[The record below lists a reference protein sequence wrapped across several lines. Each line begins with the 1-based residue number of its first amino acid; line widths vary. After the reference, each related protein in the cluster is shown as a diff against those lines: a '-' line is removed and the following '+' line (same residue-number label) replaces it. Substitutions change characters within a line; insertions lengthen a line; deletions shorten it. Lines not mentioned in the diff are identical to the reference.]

1 MKKKQEM
8 DIVFLLDR
16 SGSMRGIEQDTIGGY
31 NSYIESQKN
40 NDVKVTTVLFDDK
53 YEVITNREDI
63 KNIKE
68 LTNETYYVRGC
79 TALLDAIGKTIN
91 YIDSQKSKKVMFII
105 TTDGLENASKEYNR
119 NQIKELI
126 EGHTNWEFMYIG
138 ADIDS
143 YSEGSSIGIKRDNIS
158 SYKKDRKGVDK
169 LFKAMSNV
177 SDMFYEEKCIVIEKG
192 HFYDRIDNFTDRTD
206 RTERHFCLC
215 GNCRSFHKRNQ
226 AGAHGRAGQ

>member
-40 NDVKVTTVLFDDK
+40 NNVKVTTVLFDDK
-53 YEVITNREDI
+53 YEMVTNREDI

-91 YIDSQKSKKVMFII
+91 YMDSQKSKKVMFII

-119 NQIKELI
+119 SQIKELI
-126 EGHTNWEFMYIG
+126 EGHNNWEFMYIG

-158 SYKKDRKGVDK
+158 SYKKDRKGVDT

-177 SDMFYEEKCIVIEKG
+177 SDMFYEEACIDSSWKKELENYIQENEK
-192 HFYDRIDNFTDRTD
+192 
-206 RTERHFCLC
+206 
-215 GNCRSFHKRNQ
+215 
-226 AGAHGRAGQ
+226 

>member
-40 NDVKVTTVLFDDK
+40 NNVKVTTVLFDDK
-53 YEVITNREDI
+53 YEMVTNREDI
-63 KNIKE
+63 KNVKE

-91 YIDSQKSKKVMFII
+91 YMDSQKSKKVMFII

-119 NQIKELI
+119 SQIKELI
-126 EGHTNWEFMYIG
+126 EGHSNWEFMYIG

-158 SYKKDRKGVDK
+158 SYKKDRKGVDT

-177 SDMFYEEKCIVIEKG
+177 SDMFYEEACIDSSWKKELENYIQENEK
-192 HFYDRIDNFTDRTD
+192 
-206 RTERHFCLC
+206 
-215 GNCRSFHKRNQ
+215 
-226 AGAHGRAGQ
+226 

>member
-40 NDVKVTTVLFDDK
+40 NNVKVTTVLFDDK
-53 YEVITNREDI
+53 YEVVTNREDI

-79 TALLDAIGKTIN
+79 TALLDAIGKTIS
-91 YIDSQKSKKVMFII
+91 YMDSQKSKKVMFII

-119 NQIKELI
+119 SQIKELI
-126 EGHTNWEFMYIG
+126 EGHSNWEFMYIG

-158 SYKKDRKGVDK
+158 SYKKDRKGVDT

-177 SDMFYEEKCIVIEKG
+177 SDMFYEEACIDSSWKNELENYIKE
-192 HFYDRIDNFTDRTD
+192 N
-206 RTERHFCLC
+206 E
-215 GNCRSFHKRNQ
+215 Q
-226 AGAHGRAGQ
+226 

>member
-40 NDVKVTTVLFDDK
+40 NNVKVTTVLFDDK
-53 YEVITNREDI
+53 YEMVTNREEI

-91 YIDSQKSKKVMFII
+91 YMDSQKSKKVMFII

-119 NQIKELI
+119 SQIKELI
-126 EGHTNWEFMYIG
+126 EGHSNWEFMYIG

-158 SYKKDRKGVDK
+158 SYKKDRKGVDT

-177 SDMFYEEKCIVIEKG
+177 SDMFYEEKCIDSSWKQELENYIQENEK
-192 HFYDRIDNFTDRTD
+192 
-206 RTERHFCLC
+206 
-215 GNCRSFHKRNQ
+215 
-226 AGAHGRAGQ
+226 

>member
-40 NDVKVTTVLFDDK
+40 NNVKVTTVLFDDK
-53 YEVITNREDI
+53 YEMVTNREDI

-79 TALLDAIGKTIN
+79 TALLDAIGKAIN
-91 YIDSQKSKKVMFII
+91 YMDFQKSKKVMFII

-119 NQIKELI
+119 SQIKELI
-126 EGHTNWEFMYIG
+126 EGHSNWEFMYIG

-158 SYKKDRKGVDK
+158 SYKKDRKGVDT

-177 SDMFYEEKCIVIEKG
+177 SDMFYEEACIDSSWKKELENYIQENEK
-192 HFYDRIDNFTDRTD
+192 
-206 RTERHFCLC
+206 
-215 GNCRSFHKRNQ
+215 
-226 AGAHGRAGQ
+226 